1 MSARSEAKATPAPE
15 TDVDVDSPE
24 RDAQALELRGS
35 GRSFANVARA
45 LGYDKAKDAN
55 LAFNRALRR
64 LPVKARAKARKSEVA
79 RLDALAARV
88 NASEDLD
95 ADEAARQLRVVERLR
110 ARLLAD

>member
-1 MSARSEAKATPAPE
+1 MSARSEAKAAKPE
-15 TDVDVDSPE
+15 AEADTPE
-24 RDAQALELRGS
+24 RDAKALELRGS

-45 LGYDKAKDAN
+45 LGFEKARDAN

-64 LPVKARAKARKSEVA
+64 LPAKARAEARKSEVA

-88 NASEDLD
+88 KASEELE